1 MPDWQIPQLILLVMI
16 FMLSLISINNTFLIK
31 VEPTCNN
38 GCLTHDTITDLKYK
52 LADSFSPG
60 RLINHFIVC
69 IGVIYIFKNQVLY
82 ILDAQPRVNNN

>member
-1 MPDWQIPQLILLVMI
+1 MPDYHIPQLVLLLMI
-16 FMLSLISINNTFLIK
+16 FMLSLISINNLFLIK

-38 GCLTHDTITDLKYK
+38 GCLTHDTMTDLKYK
-52 LADSFSPG
+52 LAEAFSPG

-82 ILDAQPRVNNN
+82 LLDAQPRVNN